1 MPISTF
7 FGMQTSLRGLLAHQR
22 ALDVTGHNVAN
33 ASTPGYSR
41 QEAVMGASAPMFIAA
56 GARQDG
62 SGAQIGSGVDV
73 LDYRRIR
80 DGFLDV
86 QYRAQASVLGDAS
99 TKARSLE
106 GVELALA
113 EPGENGLSTQLAKL
127 WSSWSNVANNP
138 GSVPARQ
145 ALVDQAKTV
154 ASNFADLDRQFGT
167 LAQQARDELAAL
179 TAYDPATGSYG
190 DVASIATEIAP
201 LGGAIRQGTA
211 AGQQPNDLL
220 DKRDA
225 LLDRLADLG
234 SVSVIDLGD
243 GGMRVLFGNTGDPLV
258 DDSLADDP
266 TTPGDDRV
274 NWPQTLVSPGGKL
287 GGLMNLG
294 TEPTGIIGGYRAEL
308 AAVAQ
313 TLATS
318 VNDLHRQ
325 GPGGLDFFA
334 FDPALGAA
342 GLTVIRTPATV
353 TPGRLGAQGANDLAL
368 EIAALRGG
376 ASDGRYTALVA
387 RIGSEVRQVVRQE
400 ANSEVLMQAV
410 QDRKDSVAGVALDEE
425 MTNLVRFQR
434 GYQAAARTLSTMDEL
449 LDTLINRTGRVGL

>member
-41 QEAVMGASAPMFIAA
+41 QEAVMGASIPMFVAA

-62 SGAQIGSGVDV
+62 SGAQVGSGVDV

-99 TKARSLE
+99 TRSRSLE
-106 GVELALA
+106 GVELSLA
-113 EPGENGLSTQLAKL
+113 EPGDNGLSTQLAKL
-127 WSSWSNVANNP
+127 WSAWSNVANDP

-145 ALVDQAKTV
+145 ALIDQAKTV
-154 ASNFADLDRQFGT
+154 SAAFADLDRQLAT
-167 LAQQARDELAAL
+167 VAQQARDELAAL
-179 TAYDPATGSYG
+179 TAYDPATGKYG
-190 DVASIATEIAP
+190 DVASIATEIAQ
-201 LGGAIRQGTA
+201 LGGAIKVAMTA
-211 AGQQPNDLL
+211 NQQPNDLM
-220 DKRDA
+220 DKRDM
-225 LLDRLADLG
+225 LLDQLAALG
-234 SVSVIDLGD
+234 SVSVVDLGD
-243 GGMRVLFGNTGDPLV
+243 GGMRVLFGNTGAPLV
-258 DDSLADDP
+258 DDSLVDDP
-266 TTPGDDRV
+266 ATPGDDRIT
-274 NWPQTLVSPGGKL
+274 WPQTLTAPGGKL
-287 GGLMNLG
+287 GGLMAMG
-294 TEPTGIIGGYRAEL
+294 TEPGGVIAAYRAEL
-308 AAVAQ
+308 ASSAQ

-334 FDPALGAA
+334 YDPALGAA
-342 GLTVIRTPATV
+342 GLTVIRTAATV

-376 ASDGRYTALVA
+376 PSDSQYTALVA
-387 RIGSEVRQVVRQE
+387 RIGSEVRQVARQE
-400 ANSEVLMQAV
+400 ANSDVLVRAV
-410 QDRKDSVAGVALDEE
+410 QDRKEAVAGVALDEE

>member
-41 QEAVMGASAPMFIAA
+41 QEAVMGASIPMWVPA
-56 GARQDG
+56 GIKQDG
-62 SGAQIGSGVDV
+62 TGAQIGSGVDV

-99 TKARSLE
+99 TKSRALE
-106 GVELALA
+106 GVELSLA
-113 EPGENGLSTQLAKL
+113 EPGDNGLSVQLGKL
-127 WSSWSNVANNP
+127 WSAWSSVANDP
-138 GSVPARQ
+138 SSVPARQ

-154 ASNFADLDRQFGT
+154 AAAFGDLDRQLGT
-167 LAQQARDELAAL
+167 IAQQARDEYASL
-179 TAYDPATGSYG
+179 TAYNPAAGTYG
-190 DVASIATEIAP
+190 DVASIATELAQV
-201 LGGAIRQGTA
+201 GEAIRSATTA
-211 AGQQPNDLL
+211 NQQPNDLL
-220 DKRDA
+220 DKRDG
-225 LLDRLADLG
+225 LLDRLAKLG
-234 SVSVIDLGD
+234 SVSVIET
-243 GGMRVLFGNTGDPLV
+243 GGGGIRVLFGNTGVPLV
-258 DDSLADDP
+258 DDTLTNNPA
-266 TTPGDDRV
+266 TPGDERV
-274 NWPQTLVSPGGKL
+274 TWPQTLTAPGGKL
-287 GGLMNLG
+287 GGLLTMSAEPGG
-294 TEPTGIIGGYRAEL
+294 TIAGYRTEL
-308 AAVAQ
+308 AATAQ
-313 TLATS
+313 ALATS

-325 GPGGLDFFA
+325 GPGALDFFA
-334 FDPALGAA
+334 YDPAQGAS
-342 GLTVIRTPATV
+342 GLTVIRTPGTV
-353 TPGRLGAQGANDLAL
+353 TPGRLGAAGANDLAL

-376 ASDGRYTALVA
+376 VADGRYTGLVA

-400 ANSEVLMQAV
+400 ANSEVLVRAV